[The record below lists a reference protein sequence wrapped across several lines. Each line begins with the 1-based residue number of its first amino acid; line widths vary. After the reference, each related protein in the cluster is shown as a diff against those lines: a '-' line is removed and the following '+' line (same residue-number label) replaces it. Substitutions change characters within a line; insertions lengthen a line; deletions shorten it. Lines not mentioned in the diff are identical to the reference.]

1 MHLLRRLGL
10 LALPL
15 AAMAALLA
23 SPAQAQRVAAGQ
35 FSASCSYS
43 HMLPDDPIVAQNRP
57 GMAHSHDFAGARNTD
72 AFSTNASLLR
82 SATTCSRPADHSAYW
97 VPTLYQN
104 GRAVNAREFRAYYRG
119 GGFDARAVRP
129 FPKRLRIIA
138 GDAKVTD
145 ESPYQP
151 LSAVAWACTKPGGG
165 ADGDEIEVP
174 SIPADCSGLP
184 LRARIVFP
192 QCWNGKDLDSADH
205 KSHMAY
211 ASRGR
216 CPATHPVVV
225 PQLTLSIRYWVPNT
239 SGIALS
245 SGGTHSLH
253 ADLMI
258 AWEDGAQEALVKR
271 CINAGVNCG
280 TELFKSS
287 ARPTAHAGRRSVR
300 ATSAAAR
307 TVRPRQCLLRVR
319 ADRRLVHS
327 ADQESLG
334 LRSKN
339 VASSTR
345 PRGRG

>member
-1 MHLLRRLGL
+1 MVRRLGL
-10 LALPL
+10 LALLL
-15 AAMAALLA
+15 AALAALLA

-43 HMLPDDPIVAQNRP
+43 HTLPDDPIVAQDRP
-57 GMAHSHDFAGARNTD
+57 GMAHSHDFAGARNTN

-104 GRAVNAREFRAYYRG
+104 GRAINAREFRAYYRG

-145 ESPYQP
+145 KGPYQP
-151 LSAVAWACTKPGGG
+151 LSAAAWACTKPGGG

-174 SIPADCSGLP
+174 SIPADCGGLP

-211 ASRGR
+211 ASRGK
-216 CPATHPVVV
+216 CPTTHPVVV

-239 SGIALS
+239 SGLTLS

-258 AWEDGAQEALVKR
+258 AWENGTQEALVKQ
-271 CINAGVNCG
+271 CINAGVNCA
-280 TELFKSS
+280 TVMLK
-287 ARPTAHAGRRSVR
+287 R
-300 ATSAAAR
+300 ATARTAATTRGGSIARLIRSRLCRAPGSAQPHAAAG
-307 TVRPRQCLLRVR
+307 P
-319 ADRRLVHS
+319 
-327 ADQESLG
+327 
-334 LRSKN
+334 
-339 VASSTR
+339 
-345 PRGRG
+345 